1 MQKLILQAV
10 ISDQKALKWDP
21 SAIERQHVSIIGD
34 DSVVVI
40 SGIRRCGKST
50 LLQSIRKK
58 NKEQDYYLNFDDERL
73 IHFKVDDFQLLLELF
88 GERYGKQT
96 TFYFDEIQN
105 ITGWERFV
113 RRLHDYGNKVYITGS
128 NASMLSKELG
138 THLTGRYQQIE
149 LYPFSFLE
157 YLKLNEIDIHSLDY
171 FKTDDKVVL
180 KASFNE
186 YFKFG
191 GFPAFLKSKHPEYLK
206 SLYESV
212 LYRDVMVRNGITN
225 EQELLELMFF
235 VTSNTSKL
243 ISYNSLAKVIGVKNA
258 TTVKQYLGFLQDAYM
273 LSLVPKYDVSVKKQL
288 HNPKKVYG
296 IDLGLMR
303 QLSFQH
309 SDDQGR
315 LLENLVF
322 LELKRQAK
330 KVYYH
335 HNKSECDFVVKE
347 KNSITQAIQVCWT
360 MQEPKT
366 KQREI
371 NGLLEAMAAY
381 QLKEG
386 LILTEDESDS
396 ISIDDK
402 KINIMPVWLWL
413 VMGPRS
419 QVNIV

>member
-1 MQKLILQAV
+1 MQKSMLQAV
-10 ISDQKALKWDP
+10 ISDQKAFKWVP
-21 SAIERQHVSIIGD
+21 SAIVRQHVSIVED

-50 LLQSIRKK
+50 LLQAIRAK
-58 NKEQDYYLNFDDERL
+58 NKEQDYYIKFDDDRL
-73 IHFKVDDFQLLLELF
+73 IQFKVDDFQMLLELF

-105 ITGWERFV
+105 ISGWERFV
-113 RRLHDYGNKVYITGS
+113 RRLHDYGDKVYITGS

-138 THLTGRYQQIE
+138 THLTGRYQQVE

-157 YLKLNEIDIHSLDY
+157 YLALNQIEPSSLDR
-171 FKTDDKVVL
+171 FNTDDKALL
-180 KASFNE
+180 KASFNY
-186 YFKFG
+186 YFKLG

-243 ISYNSLAKVIGVKNA
+243 ISYNSLAKVFGVKNA

-273 LSLVPKYDVSVKKQL
+273 LSLVSKYDTSLKKQL

-309 SDDQGR
+309 SENQGR

-322 LELKRQAK
+322 LELKRQSK
-330 KVYYH
+330 TVYYH
-335 HNKSECDFVVKE
+335 HHKGECDFVIKE
-347 KNSITQAIQVCWT
+347 KNSITEVIQVCWSLYDA
-360 MQEPKT
+360 KT

-371 NGLLEAMAAY
+371 NGLLEAMSAY

-386 LILTEDESDS
+386 LILTEDESDQLT
-396 ISIDDK
+396 IDGK
-402 KINIMPVWLWL
+402 IINIMPVWLWL
-413 VMGPRS
+413 LWGE
-419 QVNIV
+419 

>member
-1 MQKLILQAV
+1 MQKSLLQAV
-10 ISDQKALKWDP
+10 ISDQRALKLEL
-21 SAIERQHVSIIGD
+21 SAIEREHVSILEN

-50 LLQSIRKK
+50 LLQAIRAK
-58 NKEQDYYLNFDDERL
+58 NDEKDYFLNFDDDRL
-73 IHFKVDDFQLLLELF
+73 IHFKVEVFQLLLELF

-105 ITGWERFV
+105 ISGWERFV

-128 NASMLSKELG
+128 NASMLSKQLG
-138 THLTGRYQQIE
+138 THLTGRYQQVE
-149 LYPFSFLE
+149 LYPFSFRE
-157 YLKLNEIDIHSLDY
+157 YLKLNQIEPNSLDH
-171 FKTDDKVVL
+171 FSTDDKALL
-180 KASFNE
+180 KASFNN
-186 YFKFG
+186 YFKLG
-191 GFPAFLKSKHPEYLK
+191 GFPAFLKSKQPEYLK

-243 ISYNSLAKVIGVKNA
+243 VSYNSLAKVIGVKNA

-273 LSLVPKYDVSVKKQL
+273 LSLVSKYDTSLKKQL

-309 SDDQGR
+309 SENQGR
-315 LLENLVF
+315 WLENLVF
-322 LELKRQAK
+322 LELKRK
-330 KVYYH
+330 TKTVYYH
-335 HNKSECDFVVKE
+335 HHKGECDFVIKE
-347 KNSITQAIQVCWT
+347 KNSITQAIQVCWSLHDDNT
-360 MQEPKT
+360 R
-366 KQREI
+366 QREV
-371 NGLLEAMAAY
+371 NGLVDAMTTY

-386 LILTEDESDS
+386 LILTEDESDQLR
-396 ISIDDK
+396 IGDK
-402 KINIMPVWLWL
+402 TIHIMPVWLWL
-413 VMGPRS
+413 LHGGES
-419 QVNIV
+419 